1 MPTEPSTERDRVFR
15 FGPFELSEREGELRK
30 SGVRIKLQEQPF
42 RVLMELAANS
52 GKLVSR
58 EDLRQKLWP
67 VDTFVDFDV
76 GLNSAIRKLRQA
88 LNDDADSPRYIE
100 TLAKRGY
107 RFVAPVADSAA
118 APQPTSKDSLL
129 GASVSLPSD
138 GTSSATREEIQHKL
152 RRWYWVLAAC
162 ALALVIYGA
171 FVTWRRANTTPS
183 LVNEQ
188 RITANPP
195 EAPVTSAVVSP
206 DGKFVAYADTTG
218 VYIRHIDTGETRALQ
233 LPNGFNAAPTA
244 WFPDGTHLLLGTGEA
259 YYGHG
264 LTGTAVTPSVW
275 KVSILGGSPQ
285 EFIENAS
292 GAAVSPDGSK
302 IAFLRS
308 NARASRGIWVMGSD
322 ASNPH
327 RVVEA
332 AVTEA
337 SITDGNGTTRQ
348 PYSGVSLS
356 GVAWSPDGGRLAYFR
371 RFEAVSPGPTPDR
384 RSLETV
390 DVSSGTSK
398 VVVKISTQLL
408 PVVCWA
414 ADGRLLHAYRDDPAI
429 KFGDS
434 GIWSVRVNQKSGE
447 PEGKP
452 VQLSKGAGQIGG
464 LSSSAN
470 GRRLVLWRAN
480 SFPQVFL
487 TEIDAETG
495 RFKTPRRLTLDENP
509 SGVYAWTFD
518 SRAVLFNSSRSGTF
532 KLYRQ
537 DIDQAVPEVL
547 MERRGSFMPR
557 LNPDGTQLLYVAEVD
572 PENPALPR
580 SLMSVP
586 LQGGSPRQILQKRS
600 IGNYQC
606 ARSPSKLCLLA
617 TLEGS
622 TAHIFSFDP
631 EDGKTQEFATFKVNE
646 EINWS
651 LSPDGSQLALIF
663 HGSERRIT
671 FMAVSDK
678 SSHEV
683 ELKPWPLLSIDWAAD
698 GKRVYIPSQTASG
711 EPVILGLEPNG
722 NHKVL
727 LEGERAAQYW
737 WVIPSPDGRYAALE
751 VVTGA
756 NNVWMLDNF

>member
-1 MPTEPSTERDRVFR
+1 V
-15 FGPFELSEREGELRK
+15 EL
-30 SGVRIKLQEQPF
+30 V
-42 RVLMELAANS
+42 ANS
-52 GKLVSR
+52 GNLVSR
-58 EDLRQKLWP
+58 EDLHKELWP
-67 VDTFVDFDV
+67 ADTFVDFDV

-88 LNDDADSPRYIE
+88 LNDDAEDPRYIE

-107 RFVAPVADSAA
+107 RFIAPVADVVPAV
-118 APQPTSKDSLL
+118 PPTSRDSP
-129 GASVSLPSD
+129 AEAPVSLPSN
-138 GTSSATREEIQHKL
+138 GASSATGEEIQREP
-152 RRWYWVLAAC
+152 RRWYWFLAAAC
-162 ALALVIYGA
+162 ALALLTYGA
-171 FVTWRRANTTPS
+171 VEGWRKTNAALP
-183 LVNEQ
+183 LAIEQ

-206 DGKFVAYADTTG
+206 DGKFVAYGDTTG

-233 LPNGFNAAPTA
+233 LPKGFNAAPTA

-302 IAFLRS
+302 IAFLRGD
-308 NARASRGIWVMGSD
+308 ARAARGIWVIGSD

-332 AVTEA
+332 AVPEA
-337 SITDGNGTTRQ
+337 SITDGNGTTPQ
-348 PYSGVSLS
+348 PYTGVSLS

-371 RFEAVSPGPTPDR
+371 RFEAVSPGPTPDK

-452 VQLSKGAGQIGG
+452 VQLTKGAGQIGG
-464 LSSSAN
+464 MSSSADA
-470 GRRLVLWRAN
+470 RRLVLWRAN

-487 TEIDAETG
+487 AEIDAETG

-509 SGVYAWTFD
+509 NGVYAWTFD

-557 LNPDGTQLLYVAEVD
+557 LNPDGTQVLYVAEVD

-580 SLMSVP
+580 SLMSFP
-586 LQGGSPRQILQKRS
+586 LQGGTPRQVLQKRS
-600 IGNYQC
+600 IGNFQC

-622 TAHIFSFDP
+622 TVQIFSFDP
-631 EDGKTQEFATFKVNE
+631 EDGKTQEFAIFKVE
-646 EINWS
+646 DDIDWS

-663 HGSERRIT
+663 HGSAHRIT

-678 SSHEV
+678 STHEV

-698 GKRVYIPSQTASG
+698 GKNVYIPSQTANG
-711 EPVILGLEPNG
+711 EPVILGVEING
-722 NHKVL
+722 NYRVL
-727 LEGERAAQYW
+727 LEGERATQYW

-751 VVTGA
+751 ALTGA
-756 NNVWMLDNF
+756 NNVWMVKNF